1 MTWPG
6 PKPRPLDPEYCAVAF
21 QPLFP
26 PQQTL
31 KPLSILK
38 NVSNNINPLLLNIS
52 IHILHTP
59 LYAFPLILTRRICLT
74 IKTSLVGDHSFVSH
88 DPNE

>member
-6 PKPRPLDPEYCAVAF
+6 PKPRPLDLEYSALAF
-21 QPLFP
+21 QPLYP

-31 KPLSILK
+31 KPLSIPK

-59 LYAFPLILTRRICLT
+59 LYAFPFIDTNKENLFNNQNLF
-74 IKTSLVGDHSFVSH
+74 SW
-88 DPNE
+88 